1 MRLLFLTETIPFP
14 LDSGGRIKTFHT
26 LRMLAGAH
34 EVHLHALV
42 RDSDRMRHTS
52 RLEALGIRVTLHDV
66 PRTLGNVAAG
76 IAAALV
82 TRRPVTVQRHMH
94 RRVLRQLR
102 DEVATQHFDAVYCD
116 HLSMFEYGR
125 RLSLPIL
132 LDAHNVE
139 YAIVRRH
146 AATLGRRPLRL
157 LYEREW
163 RALEAYERSAYPEC
177 RLIFCVSEVDAGVL
191 RALGAVPASVLAVPI
206 SVDVSAMPPPTPLV
220 SEPNLLFVGGLR
232 WPPNADAVVYLVEE
246 VLPRVR
252 LAVPD
257 ARLTVVGEAP
267 EALRERLAGRPGVRL
282 VGYVDDLSP
291 WFAASRALVVP
302 IRSGSGMRVKILD
315 GLARAIPIVTTR
327 IGGEG
332 INARDGEEWLVADSA
347 ADFAER
353 VVRVLRDDRLA
364 ERLRA
369 AGRAFVQRHHD
380 VPVVRARLLE
390 ALRSDGPAKVGNDSD
405 ALG

>member
-34 EVHLHALV
+34 EVHCHALV
-42 RDSDRMRHTS
+42 RDSGRMRHKS

-66 PRTLGNVAAG
+66 PRTLANVAAG
-76 IAAALV
+76 IAAAVV
-82 TRRPVTVQRHMH
+82 TRRPLTVQRHMH
-94 RRVLRQLR
+94 RHILRQLR
-102 DEVATQHFDAVYCD
+102 DEVASQQFDAVYCD

-125 RLSLPIL
+125 RLSLPVL

-163 RALEAYERSAYPEC
+163 RALEAYERSAYRQC
-177 RLIFCVSEVDAGVL
+177 RVIFCVSEVDA
-191 RALGAVPASVLAVPI
+191 RALCELGANPASVIAVPI
-206 SVDVSAMPPPTPLV
+206 SVDVSAMPQPTPLV
-220 SEPNLLFVGGLR
+220 SQPNLLFVGGLR
-232 WPPNADAVVYLVEE
+232 WPPNVDAVVYLVEE
-246 VLPRVR
+246 VLARVR
-252 LAVPD
+252 LGVPD
-257 ARLTVVGEAP
+257 ATLTVVGEAP
-267 EALRERLAGRPGVRL
+267 EALRVRLAGHPGVRL

-315 GLARAIPIVTTR
+315 GLARAIPVVTTR

-332 INARDGEEWLVADSA
+332 INARDGEEWLVADDA
-347 ADFAER
+347 ADFADR
-353 VVRVLRDDRLA
+353 VVRVLRDDHLA
-364 ERLRA
+364 ERLRV
-369 AGRAFVQRHHD
+369 AGPAFVQRHHD
-380 VPVVRARLLE
+380 VPVVGALLLE
-390 ALRSDGPAKVGNDSD
+390 ALRLHGPVTLPRDSGS
-405 ALG
+405 LG

>member
-26 LRMLAGAH
+26 LRMLAGTH
-34 EVHLHALV
+34 EVHCHALV
-42 RDSDRMRHTS
+42 RDHGRMRHRS

-66 PRTLGNVAAG
+66 PRTLGNVSVG

-82 TRRPVTVQRHMH
+82 TRRPFTVQRHLH
-94 RRVLRQLR
+94 RRVLRHLR
-102 DEVATQHFDAVYCD
+102 DEVASQPFDAVYCD

-146 AATLGRRPLRL
+146 AATLGCRPIRL

-163 RALEAYERSAYPEC
+163 RALERYECAAYPQS
-177 RLIFCVSEVDAGVL
+177 RQIFCVSEIDAGAL
-191 RALGAVPASVLAVPI
+191 RALGANPASVFSVPI

-232 WPPNADAVVYLVEE
+232 WPPNADAVVHLVED

-252 LAVPD
+252 LTVPD
-257 ARLTVVGEAP
+257 ATLTIIGEAP
-267 EALRERLAGRPGVRL
+267 EALRVRLAGHPGVRL

-315 GLARAIPIVTTR
+315 GLARAIPVVTTR

-332 INARDGEEWLVADSA
+332 INARDGEEWLVADHP
-347 ADFAER
+347 ADFADC

-364 ERLRA
+364 ERLRV

-380 VPVVRARLLE
+380 IPVVSALLLE
-390 ALRSDGPAKVGNDSD
+390 ALSPAGPATRTKSIR
-405 ALG
+405 